1 MEHDLLSHFFPE
13 GLLDWFEVTGFEQG
27 QDGSIK
33 GFYKIQLTEKNRLPE
48 GYSESNYE
56 SKGFF
61 EPKSILDFPIRG
73 RTVYLVIKRRR
84 WRSKTDPSMSL
95 SSDLSFLAE
104 GTKMTAELAD
114 FLKAAH

>member
-13 GLLDWFEVTGFEQG
+13 GLLNWFEVTGFEHG

-33 GFYKIQLTEKNRLPE
+33 GFYKIHLTEKNRLPE
-48 GYSESNYE
+48 GYSASDYE

-61 EPKSILDFPIRG
+61 APKSIMDFPIRG
-73 RTVYLVIKRRR
+73 RTVFLVIKRRR